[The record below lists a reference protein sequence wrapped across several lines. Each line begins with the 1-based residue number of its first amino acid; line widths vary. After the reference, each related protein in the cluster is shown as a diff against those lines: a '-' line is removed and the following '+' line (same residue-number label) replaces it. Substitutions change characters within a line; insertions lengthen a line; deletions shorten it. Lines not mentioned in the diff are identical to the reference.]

1 MSLFDRSLEAHVAGR
16 LQEAESGYRAVLEQ
30 TPRHPDALHLLG
42 LIRRDHGAL
51 DEAESLIRRAIAQ
64 DEQARFTGSLGSV
77 LLDQGRKPEAEAM
90 FRRAIEL
97 NSRDPAAH
105 YNLGILL
112 LDLARADEA
121 EVAFRH
127 ALALDEHMPGAH
139 RNLGRASYMLGRFGE
154 AEASFR
160 RAIERTPA
168 DAGACIGLAAVLT
181 STGRLDEAK
190 AACEEAIRIDPS
202 SCDAHL
208 NLGAVL
214 LRLDHLDE
222 AEAALRTALRLDSH
236 RALAHYNLGTV
247 LLEAGRLADAE
258 VLLRRAVEL
267 DPSQVEGWL
276 NLGRAL
282 ERARRLDEAESA
294 YRSGLSLQPA
304 DPDLEANLALVLLA
318 TGAYS
323 EGWALYESRFRTRQ
337 GGESPWSPGFA
348 FPQWN
353 GETLRGKSLVVC
365 SEQGH
370 GDTLQFCRYL
380 PLLKAKGL
388 KRLTVICPP
397 ALSRLI
403 EGIEEVDACIRSD
416 DARKLPPHDYWC
428 FMMSLPLRFDTT
440 LDSIPCLV
448 PYLHAPA
455 DCARAWKERL
465 PAATPKVG
473 LVWAGESRPG
483 MKAVN
488 AIDKRRSIHARQF
501 LPLLEVPGVTF
512 VSLQLGA
519 ATRPQLAELPAERR
533 PFDPMGDVT
542 DFADTAAIIEHLD
555 LVIGVDTSTAHLAG
569 ALNRPVWVLSRFDQ
583 CWRWLTGRDD
593 TPWYPSMRLFRQTQ
607 PGDWESVI
615 ARVAEELKTFAQ
627 DGNKAKASRASVET
641 EKEPQEPTT
650 VNAAARKKAR

>member
-16 LQEAESGYRAVLEQ
+16 LQEAESGYRAVLDQ
-30 TPRHPDALHLLG
+30 TSQHADALHLLG

-51 DEAESLIRRAIAQ
+51 DEAEGLIRQAIAQ

-77 LLDQGRKPEAEAM
+77 LLEQGRKHEAEAM

-97 NSRDPAAH
+97 DANDPAAH

-112 LDLARADEA
+112 LELARAGEA

-127 ALALDEHMPGAH
+127 ALALDEHVPGAH
-139 RNLGRASYMLGRFGE
+139 RNLGRALYMLGRFGE

-160 RAIERTPA
+160 RATERDPA
-168 DAGACIGLAAVLT
+168 DSGAYVGLAAALT
-181 STGRLDEAK
+181 IEGRLDEAK
-190 AACEEAIRIDPS
+190 AACEAAIRIDPS
-202 SCDAHL
+202 SFDAHL

-214 LRLDHLDE
+214 LRLERLDA
-222 AEAALRTALRLDSH
+222 AEAALRTALRLDSQ

-247 LLEAGRLADAE
+247 LLEANRLAEAE
-258 VLLRRAVEL
+258 VALRRAVEL
-267 DPSQVEGWL
+267 DPSRVEGWL
-276 NLGRAL
+276 NLGRTL
-282 ERARRLDEAESA
+282 ERARLLDEAESA

-318 TGAYS
+318 KGAYA
-323 EGWALYESRFRTRQ
+323 EGWALYESRFRMRHA
-337 GGESPWSPGFA
+337 GASPWNPGFA
-348 FPQWN
+348 FPQWS
-353 GETLRGKSLVVC
+353 GETLRGKSLIVC

-388 KRLTVICPP
+388 KRLTVVCPP

-416 DARKLPPHDYWC
+416 DAHDLPPHDYWC

-440 LDSIPCLV
+440 LASIPCLT

-455 DCARAWKERL
+455 DCTDAWKKRL
-465 PAATPKVG
+465 PGTTPKVG

-483 MKAVN
+483 MKVVSS
-488 AIDKRRSIHARQF
+488 IDKRRSIDARQF
-501 LPLLEVPGVTF
+501 LPLLEMPGVTF

-519 ATRPQLAELPAERR
+519 TTRPQIDELPAERR

-542 DFADTAAIIEHLD
+542 DFADTAAIIENLD
-555 LVIGVDTSTAHLAG
+555 LVIAVDTSTAHLAG
-569 ALNRPVWVLSRFDQ
+569 ALNKPVWVLSRFDQ
-583 CWRWLTGRDD
+583 CWRWLTERDD

-607 PGDWESVI
+607 SGDWESVI
-615 ARVAEELKTFAQ
+615 ARVAEELKGFAKA
-627 DGNKAKASRASVET
+627 GKKAKASRAKVGVE
-641 EKEPQEPTT
+641 KAPAAKRSARSTT
-650 VNAAARKKAR
+650 RKKAG